1 MRITLTHPF
10 DLSPSEARDVQRL
23 LRVQVEE
30 APPLRPEKV
39 RLVLGTDVSYLRTDR
54 LALAAAVCCSV
65 PELSVV
71 EQRASEGPLR
81 FPYVPGLLSFRE
93 LPALIPAL
101 QAMECEPDVILADG
115 QGVAH
120 PYGIGLASHLGL
132 IAGRPTI
139 GCAKSVLVGEYE
151 EPGPVRGDWTPLMY
165 LGRRVGAA
173 LRTRTGV
180 KPIFLSV
187 GHRIDLES
195 AIQVTLALTRG
206 YRLPEPQRLAHLAC
220 EQLKRAHRANQVT
233 GRSEPLLA

>member
-10 DLSPSEARDVQRL
+10 DLSPSEAREVQRL
-23 LRVQVEE
+23 LRAQVEE
-30 APPLRPEKV
+30 GPPLRPERV
-39 RLVLGTDVSYLRTDR
+39 RLALGTDVSYLRADR
-54 LALAAAVCCSV
+54 LALAAAVCCNV
-65 PELSVV
+65 PALSAV
-71 EQRASEGPLR
+71 EQRVSQGPLV

-101 QAMECEPDVILADG
+101 RALNCEPDVIVVDG

-132 IAGRPTI
+132 MTGRPTI
-139 GCAKSVLVGEYE
+139 GCAKSVLVGEHT

-180 KPIFLSV
+180 KPVFVSV

-195 AIQVTLALTRG
+195 AIEIILALTRR

-220 EQLKRAHRANQVT
+220 EQLKRAHSPKGSGT
-233 GRSEPLLA
+233 FGEF